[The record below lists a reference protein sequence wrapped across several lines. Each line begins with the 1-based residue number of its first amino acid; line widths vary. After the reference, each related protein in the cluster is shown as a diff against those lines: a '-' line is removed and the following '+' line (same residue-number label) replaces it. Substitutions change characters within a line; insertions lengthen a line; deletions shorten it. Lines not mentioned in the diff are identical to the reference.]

1 MSIVDITDADGHP
14 KDQGD
19 PDENERTTTL
29 FVVAAI
35 VVVELVVV
43 VVALHFFKN

>member
-1 MSIVDITDADGHP
+1 MVDSSDLDGHP

-19 PDENERTTTL
+19 PDEDERTATL

-43 VVALHFFKN
+43 VVALHFLKN